1 MESHVSEELF
11 KTYQKKKKLKNI
23 KKKSK
28 IKKYLNFH
36 KKHVIRT
43 EHVCKREIMLYMVFF
58 GKTSTVII
66 QSSSCIFLFFS

>member
-11 KTYQKKKKLKNI
+11 KTYQKKKQLKNI

-36 KKHVIRT
+36 KKHV
-43 EHVCKREIMLYMVFF
+43 ELELQ
-58 GKTSTVII
+58 TVT
-66 QSSSCIFLFFS
+66 CINAELRCIY